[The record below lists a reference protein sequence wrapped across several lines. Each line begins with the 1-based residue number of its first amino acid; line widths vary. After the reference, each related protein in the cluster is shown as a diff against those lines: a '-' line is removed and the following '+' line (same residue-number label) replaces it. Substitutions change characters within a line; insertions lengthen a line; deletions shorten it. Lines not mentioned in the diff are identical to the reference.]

1 MRFRLGA
8 LAVVPTVFLG
18 VFFLWPL
25 VALVNRARHDAAGGS
40 LGESLERTHAWGLLG
55 FTLGQAAAST
65 LLTIVVAAPIIWLV
79 ARVDF
84 AGSRVLLVVVT
95 VPFVLPTVVVGVA
108 FQTVFDGPLSFLN
121 VTSGLYPILAAH
133 VFLNV
138 AVVVRVVAAA
148 WQGLD
153 DRAGEAARTLGASPV
168 RAFVTVT
175 LPRLLPALAGA
186 AALVFLF
193 CSTSFGVIIILGN
206 GELQTLETEIYT
218 RAIGYFQV
226 SDAVVLSM
234 LQIVV
239 VLAAL
244 ALVRLCGAGGSGVG
258 GPVGTQRRGRRRRVT
273 GWARGA
279 VVAVS
284 LWAGLWLVSPLAV
297 LAVWSV
303 RPQSGG
309 PWTVE
314 GYRSLARSV
323 NGVTP
328 LETLAYSAFSAAIA
342 ALVAV
347 VIGTLGAYVIARGG
361 RTVGGVG
368 NFVATLPLGISAVT
382 LGFGYL
388 IVLAALPR
396 EIRTSPLIIPA
407 VQSLIAIPVVI
418 RIVVPALDAVG
429 LRVRQAAITLG
440 ATPWRVWTT
449 VELPGIARSL
459 GAAAGFAFVMAL
471 GEFGA
476 TGFLALPDTT
486 TLPVLIGSALNKP
499 GADQLATAM
508 ACSMLLVIATT
519 VAVLVIEMVG
529 VREKVGWRIETSQ
542 PESPTQSQPLDA
554 RAGAKAHGT
563 DRVNS
568 SPRGTD
574 RC

>member
-1 MRFRLGA
+1 M
-8 LAVVPTVFLG
+8 
-18 VFFLWPL
+18 
-25 VALVNRARHDAAGGS
+25 
-40 LGESLERTHAWGLLG
+40 
-55 FTLGQAAAST
+55 
-65 LLTIVVAAPIIWLV
+65 
-79 ARVDF
+79 
-84 AGSRVLLVVVT
+84 
-95 VPFVLPTVVVGVA
+95 
-108 FQTVFDGPLSFLN
+108 
-121 VTSGLYPILAAH
+121 
-133 VFLNV
+133 
-138 AVVVRVVAAA
+138 
-148 WQGLD
+148 
-153 DRAGEAARTLGASPV
+153 
-168 RAFVTVT
+168 
-175 LPRLLPALAGA
+175 
-186 AALVFLF
+186 
-193 CSTSFGVIIILGN
+193 
-206 GELQTLETEIYT
+206 ETEIYT

-226 SDAVVLSM
+226 SDAVVLSL

-258 GPVGTQRRGRRRRVT
+258 GPVGTQRRAVGDGDRLGARCGRRGMPVGGT
-273 GWARGA
+273 
-279 VVAVS
+279 VV
-284 LWAGLWLVSPLAV
+284 GRPLAV

-303 RPQSGG
+303 RPQSGC

-388 IVLAALPR
+388 IVLAAPLPR

-429 LRVRQAAITLG
+429 QRVRQAAITLG

-476 TGFLALPDTT
+476 TGWRYRTS
-486 TLPVLIGSALNKP
+486 TLPVLDRFGTEQAGRRPTGHRDGVFDVVGDRDDGGGTGDRDGRGEGEKSGGVSRPRNPNHQRNHNHWMREPAPKR
-499 GADQLATAM
+499 TA
-508 ACSMLLVIATT
+508 
-519 VAVLVIEMVG
+519 
-529 VREKVGWRIETSQ
+529 
-542 PESPTQSQPLDA
+542 PTE
-554 RAGAKAHGT
+554 
-563 DRVNS
+563 
-568 SPRGTD
+568 
-574 RC
+574 